1 MRTLLS
7 AVAVILSIG
16 AAQGQGGAKKGVTCP
31 VDLDDVKALGAAQAA
46 INIQPTHAFLPATA
60 PDPATGFVLEVDG
73 VRLRF
78 DPRWVAQLDTEVSR
92 LTSLGVHV
100 IAIVT
105 CAIPPGAD
113 NRHPLVHERCDVVR
127 APNHLTAFRVNDAAG
142 TAHFTG
148 FLRFCASRF
157 PGIAGYVIG
166 NEIDAHWQWH
176 NLGEASAGDV
186 IAQHARELV
195 LACRALHGVR
205 PALRVFT
212 SLTHS
217 WALPHALSPRRA
229 LAARRLLR
237 ALLVHDEL
245 RALRWDVAYHPYPEN
260 LFEPRFWTD
269 RTAFLAQDTPKVTLK
284 NLEVLLDEL
293 ARDGRGRRV
302 ILSEQ
307 GFHRQDGDDG
317 DDVQAAAYALA
328 WRRVEAMAG
337 VDAFLLHRHVDHKNE
352 GGLRLGLWSCDPASA
367 DPCKPFAKR
376 RMHEVFRAAGTPA
389 FEDVARFALPIVGLG
404 SWDEVVVH
412 EGPVPAHA
420 REWHPWHRDG
430 EGLDLLDALD
440 GAGLD
445 DARLDDALAFEH
457 RFVTTTDGILPGVM
471 LHPKTTR
478 APGRANVALRAA
490 TKPGQLRFAVA
501 KLGEGGDGVRFAVE
515 LDGRELWSSVTESA
529 LPQRFTVAIPAS
541 SSARTLSFVVHAR
554 GDCAWDHA
562 CWLAPRLVDG

>member
-1 MRTLLS
+1 MRRFLAI
-7 AVAVILSIG
+7 AVAFVLSIG
-16 AAQGQGGAKKGVTCP
+16 AVQGQGGAKKGVTCP
-31 VDLDDVKALGAAQAA
+31 VDLDDVAALGAAQAA
-46 INIQPTHAFLPATA
+46 INIQPTHAFLPANA
-60 PDPATGFVLEVDG
+60 PDPATEFLLEADG

-78 DPRWVAQLDTEVSR
+78 DPRWAARLEAEVTGLASR
-92 LTSLGVHV
+92 GVKV

-113 NRHPLVHERCDVVR
+113 NTHPLVHERCDVAR
-127 APNHLTAFRVNDAAG
+127 APNHLTAFRVNDRSGA
-142 TAHFTG
+142 AHFIG
-148 FLRFCASRF
+148 FLRFCATRF
-157 PGIAGYVIG
+157 EGIAGYVIG

-176 NLGEASAGDV
+176 NLGEATAGDV

-205 PALRVFT
+205 PDLRVFT

-229 LAARRLLR
+229 LAARTLLR
-237 ALLVHDEL
+237 ALLAHDEL
-245 RALRWDVAYHPYPEN
+245 RALHWDVAYHPYPEN
-260 LFEPRFWTD
+260 LFEPRFWND

-293 ARDGRGRRV
+293 ARDGRGRHV

-307 GFHRQDGDDG
+307 GFHRPDGDDG

-328 WRRVEAMAG
+328 WRRVEAMDG
-337 VDAFLLHRHVDHKNE
+337 VDAFLLHRHVDHRNE

-367 DPCKPFAKR
+367 DPCQPLAKR

-389 FEDVARFALPIVGLG
+389 FGDVARFALPIVGLR

-412 EGPVPAHA
+412 EGPVRAHA
-420 REWHPWHRDG
+420 AEWHPWHRDG
-430 EGLDLLDALD
+430 EGQDLLDAL
-440 GAGLD
+440 A
-445 DARLDDALAFEH
+445 DARLDDALAFEQ

-471 LHPKTTR
+471 LHPKTPKTPAR
-478 APGRANVALRAA
+478 AGVTLRAA
-490 TKPGQLRFAVA
+490 ATPGELRVAVA
-501 KLGEGGDGVRFAVE
+501 KLGDGGDGVRFAVE
-515 LDGRELWSSVTESA
+515 LDGRELWSSVTASA
-529 LPQRFTVAIPAS
+529 VPQRFAVAIPAS
-541 SSARTLSFVVHAR
+541 PSPRTLSFVVHAR

-562 CWLAPRLVDG
+562 CWLAPRLVRD